1 MINEAAVSGA
11 CADDIILEYEGKAC
25 PYREKTVFSIVKRLF
40 DIGSSLLALSVL
52 SPVLIVSAVC
62 ICLDDGQGKPLFV
75 QKRVGKNGKI
85 FKLYKFRTMCVD
97 AEAKKESLREFNEA
111 DGPAFKIKNDPRIT
125 KVGKFLRATN
135 IDELPQLLNILMGDM
150 SVVGPR
156 PPLPDEVEQYSETD
170 RQRLLVTPGLTCYWQ
185 ASTDRNDIS
194 FARWMELDRKYI
206 AERSVGVDLKL
217 IFKTVY
223 VIFRH
228 HDGR

>member
-1 MINEAAVSGA
+1 MVNEAVATGLGSENSV
-11 CADDIILEYEGKAC
+11 LEYEGKT
-25 PYREKTVFSIVKRLF
+25 YTFKEKTGFEIVKRLF
-40 DIGSSLLALSVL
+40 DIFSSFFALVVL
-52 SPVLIVSAVC
+52 SPLLIVSAIC
-62 ICLDDGQGKPLFV
+62 ICLDDGKGKPFFV
-75 QKRVGKNGKI
+75 QKRVGKNGRV
-85 FKLYKFRTMCVD
+85 FKLYKFRTMCID
-97 AEAKKESLREFNEA
+97 AEAKKESLRALNEA

-156 PPLPDEVEQYSETD
+156 PPLPDEVEQYSDSD

-185 ASTDRNDIS
+185 ASTDRNDIT